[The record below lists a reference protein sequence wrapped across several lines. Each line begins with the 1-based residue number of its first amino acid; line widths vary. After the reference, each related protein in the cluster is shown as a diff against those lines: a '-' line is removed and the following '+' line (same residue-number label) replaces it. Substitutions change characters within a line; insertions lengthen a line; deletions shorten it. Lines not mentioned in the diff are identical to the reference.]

1 MKNKKK
7 AFWQDPIL
15 LLTAILGV
23 FMAGMILMNLKDAY
37 DMLANVLPILTT
49 SIKVLIPLIVVMVAC
64 GFMLFGKNPKLQK
77 VGSYLALIIFALI
90 ALYPLSQIITISLR
104 PADRLLS
111 TSLSLIPDNASFE
124 NYRKLLWETPYLTW
138 LFNSLMV
145 SFVVTVTGV
154 SLASTAGY
162 IISRHKFIGR
172 KWFMEGLL
180 VTQMFPA
187 TMLLLPLYIMLI
199 KFHLINSYIGC
210 ILIYTATALPFC
222 IWQMKGYYDTIP
234 AALEEAAII
243 DGCTPWQT
251 FYQVILP
258 LAAPAL
264 VITALFSFMTAWN
277 EYIVAAQVLQDVSL
291 FTMPVGLKMFQGQ
304 MQTQWGL
311 YAAGA
316 LLVSIPVVV
325 LFLGL
330 SRFLISGL
338 TLGSVKG

>member
-1 MKNKKK
+1 MNPHTKRILSMI
-7 AFWQDPIL
+7 AAYGIL
-15 LLTAILGV
+15 LL
-23 FMAGMILMNLKDAY
+23 
-37 DMLANVLPILTT
+37 
-49 SIKVLIPLIVVMVAC
+49 
-64 GFMLFGKNPKLQK
+64 
-77 VGSYLALIIFALI
+77 FAFI

-104 PADRLLS
+104 PSDKLLS
-111 TSLSLIPDNASFE
+111 TSLAFIPEGASFK
-124 NYRKLLWETPYLTW
+124 NYEKLLFETPFLRW

-145 SFVVTVTGV
+145 SVVVTFTGV
-154 SLASTAGY
+154 ALASTAGY
-162 IISRHKFIGR
+162 AISRFKFRGR
-172 KWFMEGLL
+172 KAYMEGLL

-187 TMLLLPLYIMLI
+187 TMLLLPMYIMLI
-199 KFHLINSYIGC
+199 NLKLINSYLGC
-210 ILIYTATALPFC
+210 IIIYSATALPFC

-234 AALEEAAII
+234 VALEEAARI

-277 EYIVAAQVLQDVSL
+277 EYIVAAQVLQDVDM

-316 LLVSIPVVV
+316 LLVSVPVVV
-325 LFLGL
+325 LFLAL